1 MRPIARSGSSVSII
15 QALPA
20 SYEIDPAR
28 RLVTTRVWGAA
39 TDEDIH
45 EHGRRLRADPQFDP
59 TYRQLADIS
68 DVTEIRVSSKTIEDL
83 SRGQLFAPGTQR
95 AFVASSEAVFGLLRK
110 YELHADSLGQTVR
123 VFRDRTAA
131 EEWLGLIEK

>member
-1 MRPIARSGSSVSII
+1 
-15 QALPA
+15 
-20 SYEIDPAR
+20 
-28 RLVTTRVWGAA
+28 VWGAA
-39 TDEDIH
+39 TDEDIL

-68 DVTEIRVSSKTIEDL
+68 GVTEIRVSTKTIEDL

-110 YELHADSLGQTVR
+110 YELHADNLGQTVR
-123 VFRDRTAA
+123 VFRDRNEA
-131 EEWLGLIEK
+131 EDWLGL